1 MINRQILI
9 LFLSLIQI
17 FGQEKNIKEIHLE
30 GLITDKKQEIS
41 GMDWYQ
47 DRLFLL
53 PENLGGFLFTIS
65 KIEILSALGKK
76 KKKPITPKQTRFLTP
91 DYAKT
96 IPGFDGFEAISFNN
110 NEVFISIEAEENGVM
125 CGYVVWGEINPR
137 TLEIQVKNKNIKKLN
152 TPIQIENMS
161 FESLLLHNENLIMI
175 YEANGL
181 NLQKK
186 IKQTI
191 FYPKE
196 NTISYID
203 FENIE
208 YRITD
213 VTKIDQHNKFWGINY
228 FWPGDEKLLM
238 PSKDFI
244 LNRFIK
250 GKSHSQSKS
259 VERLIEFEIKDNKI
273 ILSNTNPIQLVLDS
287 ENSRNWEAIAR
298 LDNKGFLIATD
309 KYPKMILGFVPFN

>member
-1 MINRQILI
+1 MINRKILI
-9 LFLSLIQI
+9 LFLLLIQI
-17 FGQEKNIKEIHLE
+17 FGQEKDVEEIYLE

-41 GMDWYQ
+41 GMDWYN

-76 KKKPITPKQTRFLTP
+76 EKKPITPKQTRFLTP
-91 DYAKT
+91 DFSKT
-96 IPGFDGFEAISFNN
+96 IPGFDGFEAISFIN
-110 NEVFISIEAEENGVM
+110 NEVFISIEAEENGIM
-125 CGYVVWGEINPR
+125 YGYVAWGEINPR
-137 TLEIQVKNKNIKKLN
+137 TLEIQIKDENIKKLN

-161 FESLLLHNENLIMI
+161 FESLLFHNENLIMI

-191 FYPKE
+191 FSTKR

-244 LNRFIK
+244 LNRFIE
-250 GKSHSQSKS
+250 GKSHSQSKA

-273 ILSNTNPIQLVLDS
+273 ILSNINPIQLVLDS
-287 ENSRNWEAIAR
+287 DNSRNWEAIAR
-298 LDNKGFLIATD
+298 LDDKGFLIATD

>member
-1 MINRQILI
+1 MINRKILI
-9 LFLSLIQI
+9 LFLLLIQI
-17 FGQEKNIKEIHLE
+17 FGQEKDVEEIYLE

-41 GMDWYQ
+41 GMDWYN

-76 KKKPITPKQTRFLTP
+76 EKKPITPKQTRFLTP
-91 DYAKT
+91 DFSKT

-110 NEVFISIEAEENGVM
+110 NEVFISIEAEENGIM
-125 CGYVVWGEINPR
+125 YGYVAWGEINPR
-137 TLEIQVKNKNIKKLN
+137 TLEIQIKDENIKKLN

-161 FESLLLHNENLIMI
+161 FESLLFHNENLIMI

-191 FYPKE
+191 FSTKR

-244 LNRFIK
+244 LNRFIE
-250 GKSHSQSKS
+250 GKSHSQSKA

-273 ILSNTNPIQLVLDS
+273 ILSNINPIQLVLDS
-287 ENSRNWEAIAR
+287 DNSRNWEAIAR
-298 LDNKGFLIATD
+298 LDDKGFLIATD

>member
-1 MINRQILI
+1 MINRKILI

-17 FGQEKNIKEIHLE
+17 FGQEKNIEEIYLE

-65 KIEILSALGKK
+65 KIEILSAINKK
-76 KKKPITPKQTRFLTP
+76 DKKPITPKQTRFLTP
-91 DYAKT
+91 DYSKT

-110 NEVFISIEAEENGVM
+110 NEVFISIEAEENGIM
-125 CGYVVWGEINPR
+125 CGYVGWGEINPR
-137 TLEIQVKNKNIKKLN
+137 TLEIQIKDENIKKLN

-161 FESLLLHNENLIMI
+161 FESLLFHNENLIMI

-191 FYPKE
+191 FSTKR

-213 VTKIDQHNKFWGINY
+213 VTKIDKHNKFWGINY

-244 LNRFIK
+244 LNRFIE
-250 GKSHSQSKS
+250 GKSHSQSKA

-287 ENSRNWEAIAR
+287 DNSRNWEAIAR
-298 LDNKGFLIATD
+298 LDDKGFLIATD
-309 KYPKMILGFVPFN
+309 KYPKMILGFLPFN